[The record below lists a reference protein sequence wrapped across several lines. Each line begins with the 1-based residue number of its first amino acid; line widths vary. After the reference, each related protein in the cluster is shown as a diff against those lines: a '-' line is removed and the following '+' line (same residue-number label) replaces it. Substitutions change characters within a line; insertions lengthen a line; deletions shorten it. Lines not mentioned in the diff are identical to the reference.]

1 MSVNIDQFKETYN
14 FKKNYLPCP
23 LKKLVFICVYVFIWC
38 KHGQNDSLPVEPR
51 PVQGNDPRELS
62 DASNSIQSTQ
72 ELTISIPS
80 SVHKKAIL
88 TNTQFPRK
96 DQNPSQLSLVK
107 GILSNHILNHW
118 SV

>member
-1 MSVNIDQFKETYN
+1 M
-14 FKKNYLPCP
+14 
-23 LKKLVFICVYVFIWC
+23 FIWC

-62 DASNSIQSTQ
+62 DASKSTEGTQ
-72 ELTISIPS
+72 AS

-88 TNTQFPRK
+88 TNTKFTLK